1 VITSR
6 VLVVVLG
13 MIVCMSAAGYVV
25 FPRPPHRDSGTT
37 IKLPHRNPANDA
49 SGAAGWVWPDGVPG
63 WTPGQTIKGFPVSF
77 MQPVEV
83 QAAGL
88 AAARAGLDSGSIRD
102 ITSMRGD
109 RRGVLAILATHTLY
123 STPQRTC
130 LAALLRESAPVTW
143 LCPAVHTLS
152 HQHVLIAAARFNWPD
167 GKDPIYLVGVA
178 RGDVKRIV
186 LLGGVEKRQ
195 TIYTRGNSWG
205 EFDSAQD
212 VSPNGRLLVYGHGRL
227 LETVPLDVS
236 VGQQRVLR

>member
-13 MIVCMSAAGYVV
+13 MIVCMSVAGYVV
-25 FPRPPHRDSGTT
+25 FPRPPHPHEGTSIT
-37 IKLPHRNPANDA
+37 LPHRNPANDA
-49 SGAAGWVWPDGVPG
+49 SGTAGWVWPDGVPG
-63 WTPGQTIKGFPVSF
+63 WTPGQTIKGFPVSY
-77 MQPVEV
+77 MQLVEV
-83 QAAGL
+83 QAAAL
-88 AAARAGLDSGSIRD
+88 AAARVGLDSQAIRV
-102 ITSMRGD
+102 IASMRGD
-109 RRGVLAILATHTLY
+109 RRGVLAILATHTMY
-123 STPQRTC
+123 STPERTC
-130 LAALLRESAPVTW
+130 LAALLREDAPVVW

-152 HQHVLIAAARFNWPD
+152 HQHVLIAAARFNWPG

-178 RGDVKRIV
+178 RGDVKRVV

-212 VSPNGRLLVYGHGRL
+212 TSPSAHLLVYGHGHL
-227 LETVPLDVS
+227 LETVPLDIP

>member
-25 FPRPPHRDSGTT
+25 FPRPPHPHEGVSIT
-37 IKLPHRNPANDA
+37 LPHRNPANDA

-63 WTPGQTIKGFPVSF
+63 WTPGQTIKGYPVSF

-83 QAAGL
+83 QAAQL
-88 AAARAGLDSGSIRD
+88 AAARDALDSEAVRV

-109 RRGVLAILATHTLY
+109 RRGVLAILATHTAY
-123 STPQRTC
+123 STPARIC

-143 LCPAVHTLS
+143 LCPATHTLS
-152 HQHVLIAAARFNWPD
+152 HQHVLIAAARLNWP
-167 GKDPIYLVGVA
+167 GSKDPLYFVGVA
-178 RGDVKRIV
+178 RGDVRRVV
-186 LLGGVEKRQ
+186 LADGSDRQ
-195 TIYTRGNSWG
+195 LLYTRGNSWG
-205 EFDSAQD
+205 EFDD
-212 VSPNGRLLVYGHGRL
+212 VQATSSGARLLVYGHHRL
-227 LETVPLDVS
+227 LETVPLDVP

>member
-25 FPRPPHRDSGTT
+25 FPRPPHPHEGVSIT
-37 IKLPHRNPANDA
+37 LPHRNPANDA

-63 WTPGQTIKGFPVSF
+63 WTPGQTIKGFPVSY
-77 MQPVEV
+77 MQSVEV
-83 QAAGL
+83 QAAAL
-88 AAARAGLDSGSIRD
+88 AAARVGLDSQSVRVIA
-102 ITSMRGD
+102 SMRGD
-109 RRGVLAILATHTLY
+109 RRGVLAILATHTMY
-123 STPQRTC
+123 STPERTC
-130 LAALLRESAPVTW
+130 LAALLREDAPVVW

-152 HQHVLIAAARFNWPD
+152 HQHVLIAAARFNWPG

-178 RGDVKRIV
+178 RGDVKRVV

-195 TIYTRGNSWG
+195 TMYTRGNSWG
-205 EFDSAQD
+205 EFDSAQL
-212 VSPNGRLLVYGHGRL
+212 VSPGARLLVFGHGHL
-227 LETVPLDVS
+227 LETVLLNIP